1 MRITINQIKEMKQKG
16 EKITMLTAYDYS
28 TAKIVDEVG
37 IPLIL
42 VGDSLGMV
50 VLGYESTIPV
60 TIEEMLHHT
69 RAVVRGTKQA
79 MVIGDMPF
87 MTYHISI
94 SDALHNAARFIQE
107 CGAQAVKLEG
117 GVTVADKVLRI
128 VECGIPVMGHI
139 GLTPQ
144 SIYQLGGFRVRGK
157 TLEAATKLLE
167 DAQALEQAG
176 AFAIV
181 METVPAQL
189 ASLISQRISIPT
201 IGIGAGIGC
210 DGQVQVINDI
220 LGSFT
225 DFVPKHAK
233 QYTKLTDIIRTA
245 VTEYDNEVK
254 SGSFPTDQQSFS
266 MDESVIAELTKEPIH
281 LVKSPTKEGLKGRID
296 PKRVLEIAKTK
307 CIKLGAVDNQDFFE
321 SGVAKTGFD
330 LFKIKKILLDS
341 RYVWH
346 GRANQSEWWG
356 LCGYPEKRAHFH
368 RKEDLPYIKS

>member
-60 TIEEMLHHT
+60 TMEEMLHHT

-87 MTYHISI
+87 MTYHISVD
-94 SDALHNAARFIQE
+94 DALYNAARFIQDG
-107 CGAQAVKLEG
+107 GAQAVKLEG
-117 GVTVADKVLRI
+117 GVTVAEKVSRI

-144 SIYQLGGFRVRGK
+144 SIYQFGGHRVQGR
-157 TLEAATKLLE
+157 TPEAAIRLLE

-181 METVPAQL
+181 LETIPVPL
-189 ASLISQRISIPT
+189 ATLITQRIGVPT
-201 IGIGAGIGC
+201 IGIGAGVGC
-210 DGQVQVINDI
+210 DGQVQIINDI

-233 QYTKLTDIIRTA
+233 QYARLADIIRAA
-245 VTEYDNEVK
+245 VVEYDSEVK
-254 SGSFPTDQQSFS
+254 SGSFPTDEQSFS
-266 MDESVIAELTKEPIH
+266 MDESILAELTK
-281 LVKSPTKEGLKGRID
+281 
-296 PKRVLEIAKTK
+296 
-307 CIKLGAVDNQDFFE
+307 
-321 SGVAKTGFD
+321 
-330 LFKIKKILLDS
+330 
-341 RYVWH
+341 
-346 GRANQSEWWG
+346 
-356 LCGYPEKRAHFH
+356 
-368 RKEDLPYIKS
+368 

>member
-1 MRITINQIKEMKQKG
+1 MRININQIKEMKQKG
-16 EKITMLTAYDYS
+16 EKISMLTAYDYS

-60 TIEEMLHHT
+60 TMDDMLHHT
-69 RAVVRGTKQA
+69 KAVVRGTKQA

-87 MTYHISI
+87 MTYHISVD
-94 SDALHNAARFIQE
+94 DALKNAARFIQE
-107 CGAQAVKLEG
+107 GGAQAVKLEG
-117 GVTVADKVLRI
+117 GITVAEKVRRI

-144 SIYQLGGFRVRGK
+144 SIHQLGGFKVQGK
-157 TLEAATKLLE
+157 TPEAATRMLN
-167 DAQALEQAG
+167 DARALEEAG

-181 METVPAQL
+181 LETVPAPL
-189 ASLISQRISIPT
+189 ATLITQKVSIPT

-233 QYTKLTDIIRTA
+233 QYAKLTDIIRA
-245 VTEYDNEVK
+245 AITEYHDEV
-254 SGSFPTDQQSFS
+254 SASTFPTDKQSFS
-266 MDESVIAELTKEPIH
+266 MDESIIAELTK
-281 LVKSPTKEGLKGRID
+281 
-296 PKRVLEIAKTK
+296 
-307 CIKLGAVDNQDFFE
+307 
-321 SGVAKTGFD
+321 
-330 LFKIKKILLDS
+330 
-341 RYVWH
+341 
-346 GRANQSEWWG
+346 
-356 LCGYPEKRAHFH
+356 
-368 RKEDLPYIKS
+368 